1 MAVIVPPAA
10 VHLPLVAAYL
20 DARMAQAEA
29 MLVRTLDGKGD
40 HIADP
45 TRPLAEA
52 AAAAAAAG
60 LLLPDQQLARR
71 YHLAPSTLD
80 LLWLIAAPAIDPT
93 VGALLRRFEGGP
105 RDWVD
110 PVIAARALAA
120 SRAARMAV
128 YADLE
133 PGAPLRA
140 AQLIRAAAGEPLARR
155 ELQPATWLPA
165 ALRGQRAVGGRLD
178 GLATLLSPS
187 ITPAEVPLPDRAE
200 ELAVVLRGLVVAA
213 PEPRFAAAG
222 LDHPRGVAVVV
233 EGRAGSGR
241 GVLVRALAGQLGQR
255 LLVLDAARL
264 RGASLALIADAVDSA
279 AAEAAACDEWLVIAN
294 AHEWVMAVG
303 GGGGSS
309 TAALVGRAL
318 AGHGVVAVLMVLDD
332 APLAPEVERVVV
344 FRHQHHLRPQAV
356 DASHLWLVNLPSTAE
371 LDGELD
377 LETFAR
383 SIHLTPAQ
391 VSAAG
396 RAAVAVAGPGQPLTW
411 PILDAAARAQITQG
425 IGGLAEMSAS
435 TVSLDDLI
443 LRPDTRG
450 QLEQIISAA
459 KNRDLV
465 LRRWGLRRTIK
476 RGLSISCLFDGT
488 PGTGKTLAAE
498 VIAHELGL
506 TLLRINVAS
515 IVDKYIGETEKNL
528 TRIFEQARPDTTMLL
543 FDEADSL
550 FTKRTEVQHA
560 SDRFSNMNVNVLL
573 QLIERFE
580 GTAVLTTNLK
590 KGLDTAFERRITFKV
605 HFERPDPDE
614 RAQIWRLMLPP
625 SVPTAERIDY
635 DRLAKLD
642 LSGGEIKNSVL
653 RAAYA
658 AAREQTEIRMR
669 HLTAAAAEEA
679 ATSGRVYLEGAS
691 T

>member
-60 LLLPDQQLARR
+60 VLLPDQQLARR
-71 YHLAPSTLD
+71 YHLAPPTLD
-80 LLWLIAAPAIDPT
+80 LLWLICAPAIDPT

-120 SRAARMAV
+120 SRAGRLAV

-133 PGAPLRA
+133 PGAPLRG
-140 AQLIRAAAGEPLARR
+140 AQLVRAAAGEPLARR
-155 ELQPATWLPA
+155 ELMPATWLPA
-165 ALRGQRAVGGRLD
+165 ALRGQRALGGRLD
-178 GLATLLSPS
+178 GVAALISPS
-187 ITPAEVPLPDRAE
+187 ITAADVPLPARAD
-200 ELAVVLRGLVVAA
+200 ELAAILRGLTIAA
-213 PEPRFAAAG
+213 PEPRFGAAG

-233 EGRAGSGR
+233 EGRPGSGR

-294 AHEWVMAVG
+294 AHEWVNAVG
-303 GGGGSS
+303 GGGSAIS
-309 TAALVGRAL
+309 AVIGRAL
-318 AGHGVVAVLMVLDD
+318 AGHGVIAVLMVIDD
-332 APLAPEVERVVV
+332 APLAPELERVVV

-356 DASHLWLVNLPSTAE
+356 DASHLWLLNLPSAAE

-411 PILDAAARAQITQG
+411 PVLDAAARAQITQG
-425 IGGLAEMSAS
+425 IGGLAELSS
-435 TVSLDDLI
+435 SSVSLDDLI
-443 LRPDTRG
+443 LRPDTRA

-605 HFERPDPDE
+605 HFERPDADE
-614 RAQIWRLMLPP
+614 RVQIWRLMLPP
-625 SVPTAERIDY
+625 SVPTGERIDY
-635 DRLAKLD
+635 ERLAKLD

-679 ATSGRVYLEGAS
+679 ATSGRVYLEGAHA
-691 T
+691 